1 MRDAAELAGVG
12 LRTLYQWLDEADF
25 QAELQRQQDAVIAAA
40 VRGLVG
46 ELGANHTVMRKLRDS
61 ESSAPSLKLRAALEV
76 THRAYTIAAMRLLQ
90 SAALDK
96 QAAEKRAFQD
106 NMGWSDA
113 SYTRQ
118 PQPRP

>member
-1 MRDAAELAGVG
+1 MTFDETVNSIVERSRTSNDAAAGMRQV
-12 LRTLYQWLDEADF
+12 EAAIK
-25 QAELQRQQDAVIAAA
+25 AEYDPA
-40 VRGLVG
+40 
-46 ELGANHTVMRKLRDS
+46 K
-61 ESSAPSLKLRAALEV
+61 RAALEV
-76 THRAYTIAAMRLLQ
+76 TERAYAVAAMRLLQ

>member
-1 MRDAAELAGVG
+1 M
-12 LRTLYQWLDEADF
+12 DF
-25 QAELQRQQDAVIAAA
+25 ESQVNSIVEQSRNHNNAAA
-40 VRGLVG
+40 
-46 ELGANHTVMRKLRDS
+46 AMRQVEAAIKAEYDP
-61 ESSAPSLKLRAALEV
+61 AKRAALEV
-76 THRAYTIAAMRLLQ
+76 TERAYAVAAMRLLQ

-106 NMGWSDA
+106 TMPGWSDA